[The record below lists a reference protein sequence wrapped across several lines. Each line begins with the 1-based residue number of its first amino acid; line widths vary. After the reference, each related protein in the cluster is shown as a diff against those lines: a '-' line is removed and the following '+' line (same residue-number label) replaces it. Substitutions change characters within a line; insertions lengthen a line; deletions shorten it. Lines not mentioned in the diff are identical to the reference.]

1 MTSGNFEA
9 MNEAAQR
16 DLARRLWEGSDVF
29 DFETA
34 LELVQR
40 RPDMAREILQDA
52 PSRRGDR
59 KSELVVANG
68 SGRPLSKTSARPRRA
83 RESR

>member
-9 MNEAAQR
+9 MNEAEQR

-40 RPDMAREILQDA
+40 RPEKAREILQMRADTQ
-52 PSRRGDR
+52 RRQ
-59 KSELVVANG
+59 EE
-68 SGRPLSKTSARPRRA
+68 RA
-83 RESR
+83 RGREQLRQAFIEDFG